1 MYISC
6 LFEASESFVFLQ
18 HLSLI
23 RASFDNFIIPCVK
36 LASWN
41 MLSAVA
47 LCQLCSLC
55 C

>member
-1 MYISC
+1 MYTSY
-6 LFEASESFVFLQ
+6 LFETSESFVFLQ

-23 RASFDNFIIPCVK
+23 RASFDNFIMPCEK
-36 LASWN
+36 LAPWN

-47 LCQLCSLC
+47 LCQLYSLC